1 MTATGDKLIGI
12 GFDGEKTDEI
22 TSPADVQMYLETVGV
37 DGSLTYFYQRPS
49 YSFTD
54 NFYFADL
61 RHIDSV
67 PRWVPSI
74 IFLAIVGV
82 IWLGVGI
89 FVLFKQGGRSPFVLH
104 FATVCLAAFIFH
116 TYRSIGTGRDFD
128 LAVDL
133 LDNIALAFFVPL
145 FLHFC
150 IRYPVKSAVFTE

>member
-1 MTATGDKLIGI
+1 MLANFLIGLREGLEAALVVSI
-12 GFDGEKTDEI
+12 LIAYLVKTDRR
-22 TSPADVQMYLETVGV
+22 QL
-37 DGSLTYFYQRPS
+37 
-49 YSFTD
+49 
-54 NFYFADL
+54 
-61 RHIDSV
+61 V
-67 PRWVPSI
+67 PR
-74 IFLAIVGV
+74 

-145 FLHFC
+145 FLMSHEKSTHDTSNKENILPIFQKFSQ
-150 IRYPVKSAVFTE
+150 RYL